1 MNKFQQTDQVVQPVP
16 TPAYSDK
23 QFLHKVESAVILPL
37 WQAVIT
43 SILGMLGAG
52 VVLYLFDA
60 IDYVKPILVTG
71 AVVLVLTWLYL
82 QRRWLNLTML
92 ETHLRMDINGDG
104 AIGAKRDDAPRSIRV
119 QVDTLEANGHIH
131 QSQMFSLPCDE
142 NELEQIAVAYR
153 NGVPFSEKEWTG
165 KGKPFS
171 VSRFREIRTEMLK
184 RGMMAPASAKSE
196 RQGFVFTK
204 AGLAILN
211 HYASSPTPP
220 VDEA

>member
-1 MNKFQQTDQVVQPVP
+1 MNNKFQQTGPVVQPVP

-43 SILGMLGAG
+43 SIFGMLGAG

-104 AIGAKRDDAPRSIRV
+104 VVGKKTEKKETVVWINEQKDNTHFSSDRK
-119 QVDTLEANGHIH
+119 
-131 QSQMFSLPCDE
+131 SLPIDDE
-142 NELEQIAVAYR
+142 ELVMLADGLINR
-153 NGVPFSEKEWTG
+153 GRRFSRREWTPKE
-165 KGKPFS
+165 KGFS
-171 VSRFREIRTEMLK
+171 DTDWRALQADCIKFHLVEKVGTNFELTR
-184 RGMMAPASAKSE
+184 
-196 RQGFVFTK
+196 
-204 AGLAILN
+204 AGRALMK
-211 HYASSPTPP
+211 HYATLSPTP
-220 VDEA
+220 VMDEVEA